1 MLFWAQDH
9 STLSQE
15 GQLEVCQTFISTLIV
30 GPRSSAISIG
40 ILSNRHKLSVVLDK
54 LVKFSLQVSSVIYL
68 DSPSGVGLS
77 YSKNVSYYE
86 TGDLKTASDSHT
98 FLLKVNIYVL
108 LCWCISKFII
118 YNLFV
123 EQKLI
128 SSLPLL
134 LTSGSSSTLSS

>member
-1 MLFWAQDH
+1 M
-9 STLSQE
+9 
-15 GQLEVCQTFISTLIV
+15 
-30 GPRSSAISIG
+30 
-40 ILSNRHKLSVVLDK
+40 
-54 LVKFSLQVSSVIYL
+54 IYL
-68 DSPSGVGLS
+68 DSPAGVGLS
-77 YSKNVSYYE
+77 YSKNVSDYE
-86 TGDLKTASDSHT
+86 TGDLKTAADSHA